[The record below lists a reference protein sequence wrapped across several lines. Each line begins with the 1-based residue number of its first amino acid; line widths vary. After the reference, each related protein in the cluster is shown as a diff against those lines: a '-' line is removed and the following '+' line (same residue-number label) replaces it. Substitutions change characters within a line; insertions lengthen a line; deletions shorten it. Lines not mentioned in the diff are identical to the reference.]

1 MSLSSTYEFLRIHAF
16 ILFYTRKVPWSDTPN
31 NWFVELPY
39 EDVVRT
45 HSEKYLNCESFWGPL
60 FEN

>member
-1 MSLSSTYEFLRIHAF
+1 MSLSSTSEFKNSCF
-16 ILFYTRKVPWSDTPN
+16 YTFYTRKVPWSDTPN

-45 HSEKYLNCESFWGPL
+45 HSEKYLNCERFWGPL